1 MAALVDTARFRP
13 EDPDELADTAR
24 FRPEDPDELVRA
36 SVACPLCLRSEGVR
50 FEAALEGYDP
60 SLACSCPDC
69 RVRWRVYLEPLQA
82 LRVGLL
88 ARR

>member
-1 MAALVDTARFRP
+1 MAA
-13 EDPDELADTAR
+13 LADTAR

-36 SVACPLCLRSEGVR
+36 SLACPLCLRSEQVR
-50 FEAALEGYDP
+50 FEGTLDGYDP
-60 SLACSCPDC
+60 SLACSCPEC
-69 RVRWRVYLEPLQA
+69 QVRWRVYLEPLQA